1 MWIDYLQHVSP
12 RIVFRFKFKGKK
24 RNFDVWKVKLDR
36 KSELA
41 VDMDYIFC
49 KIPVHIRTVLFFWM
63 AATTVS
69 IIRPAFIINI
79 LLNLLVV

>member
-41 VDMDYIFC
+41 VDMDYIFLQNPC
-49 KIPVHIRTVLFFWM
+49 TH
-63 AATTVS
+63 
-69 IIRPAFIINI
+69 
-79 LLNLLVV
+79 